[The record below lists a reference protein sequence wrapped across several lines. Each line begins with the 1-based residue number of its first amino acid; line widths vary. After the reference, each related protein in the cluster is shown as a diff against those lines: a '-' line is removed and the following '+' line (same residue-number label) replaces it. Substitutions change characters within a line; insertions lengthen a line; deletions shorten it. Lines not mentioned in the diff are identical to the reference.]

1 MEQLSAFDGLL
12 MQVAARLDQAV
23 EATCI
28 PPCLPPPPP
37 TPPSTTHDANG
48 EAAAAAAAAP
58 GSMAAA
64 AVNASTASARQLL
77 RAVRLFGVIG
87 RWSLHLSSSWQE
99 LGMRLL
105 STHILPY
112 LKALLDGSGG
122 GEGAESTSALAVERA
137 LEVCLHLARS
147 RPSAVR
153 GERLGGGEPCTMAIK
168 GFAESAAAAGG
179 GAAVEERL
187 RAIVE
192 ELKA

>member
-1 MEQLSAFDGLL
+1 
-12 MQVAARLDQAV
+12 
-23 EATCI
+23 
-28 PPCLPPPPP
+28 
-37 TPPSTTHDANG
+37 
-48 EAAAAAAAAP
+48 
-58 GSMAAA
+58 
-64 AVNASTASARQLL
+64 
-77 RAVRLFGVIG
+77 
-87 RWSLHLSSSWQE
+87 
-99 LGMRLL
+99 MRLL

-112 LKALLDGSGG
+112 LKALLDGGSG
-122 GEGAESTSALAVERA
+122 GEGAESTSALAVERV